1 LLLATAIVI
10 VNVTAWLFIRADLQ
24 AARAA
29 IRSSAAADVP
39 MTVLNAFI
47 AAEDPC
53 HWKHRRTH
61 TLATITG
68 MFVANDDHILS
79 ELDGHASLAN
89 QLVRHHVN
97 GRGLSRQVRE
107 VLVTAVI
114 EATYNPATIARA
126 YANSV
131 YLGTMGRKHIY
142 GVTDA
147 ARTYYGKRTSQ
158 LNLAEC
164 VTLAASIRSPRI
176 YSSGVQSERAVIRR
190 LSVLSRLRE
199 SGFASPQDF
208 ATAERK
214 LRRTA
219 G

>member
-1 LLLATAIVI
+1 M
-10 VNVTAWLFIRADLQ
+10 VTAWLFLRADLQ
-24 AARAA
+24 AVRAA
-29 IRSSAAADVP
+29 MESGATTDVP
-39 MTVLNAFI
+39 MSVLNAFI

-53 HWKHRRTH
+53 HWKHRRTY
-61 TLATITG
+61 TLATISG
-68 MFVANDDHILS
+68 MFVASDDHIMP
-79 ELDGHASLAN
+79 EVEGHASLAN
-89 QLVRHHVN
+89 QLVRHQVN

-126 YANSV
+126 YVNSV
-131 YLGTMGRKHIY
+131 YLGTKGRKHIY

-147 ARTYYGKRTSQ
+147 ARAYYGKRTSQ
-158 LNLAEC
+158 LNLAEA
-164 VTLAASIRSPRI
+164 VTLAAGVRSPRI
-176 YSSGVQSERAVIRR
+176 YSSGVQSERAAARR

-199 SGFASPQDF
+199 LGLVSPQDF